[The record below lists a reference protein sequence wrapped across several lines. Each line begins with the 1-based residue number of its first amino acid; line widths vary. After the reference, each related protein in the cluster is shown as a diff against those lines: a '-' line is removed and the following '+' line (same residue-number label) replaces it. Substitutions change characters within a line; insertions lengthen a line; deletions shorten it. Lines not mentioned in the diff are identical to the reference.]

1 MSSGRRRALIT
12 GLTGQDGSFLA
23 EQLLDDGHEVI
34 GLVRGGSTLEPELG
48 SAAHLR
54 DRVALI
60 RGDLL
65 DPESIVAAVAE
76 IAPDELYHLA
86 APTFVPASWED
97 PAQTMTAIAAGTA
110 TLLSAVGRHSP
121 ATRVL
126 VAGSSEMFG
135 EAPES
140 PQREDTPCRPRTPYA
155 AAKLAAHQLVGLMR
169 EHAGVF
175 ACSAIL
181 YNHESERRPVNFVT
195 RKVTRAAAAIKL
207 GLADELT
214 LGDTSAT
221 RDWSFAPDVM
231 RGCRLMLAHERAR
244 DYILASGVGHTV
256 QEFLEAAFAH
266 VGLDPSAYVR
276 TDNELVRQPEHT
288 MPVGDP
294 SRARNELGWT
304 RSLTFEQLVAR
315 MVDADMAELAGNAG
329 GMY

>member
-1 MSSGRRRALIT
+1 VSTGRRRALIT

-23 EQLLDDGHEVI
+23 EQLLEDGVEVTGFI
-34 GLVRGGSTLEPELG
+34 RERPEPEPDLG

-54 DRVALI
+54 DRVTLI

-65 DPESIVAAVAE
+65 DPASIIAAVAE

-97 PAQTMTAIAAGTA
+97 PAQTMSAIAAGTA
-110 TLLSAVGRHSP
+110 TLLSAVSRHS
-121 ATRVL
+121 AQTRVL
-126 VAGSSEMFG
+126 VAGSAEMFG
-135 EAPES
+135 DAPES

-169 EHAGVF
+169 EHNGVF

-181 YNHESERRPVNFVT
+181 YNHESERRPANFVT
-195 RKVTRAAAAIKL
+195 RKITRAAAAIKL
-207 GLADELT
+207 GLAEELT

-231 RGCRLMLAHERAR
+231 RGCRLMLAQERAG

-276 TDNELVRQPEHT
+276 TDSELVRRPEHT
-288 MPVGDP
+288 VPVGDP
-294 SRARNELGWT
+294 SRARNELGW
-304 RSLTFEQLVAR
+304 RPSLSFEQLVAR
-315 MVDADMAELAGNAG
+315 MVDVDVAELAGNAG